1 MSILL
6 ISEYILIAA
15 LVIFMLAAVRI
26 LTHKTIAMGL
36 IGCSTFSLAISVLL
50 LIVGNIYAIDFYKDV
65 ALALLL
71 LGVVG
76 TIAFAVALRRF
87 SHD

>member
-6 ISEYILIAA
+6 ISEYILIVA
-15 LVIFMLAAVRI
+15 LVIFMFAAVRI

-36 IGCSTFSLAISVLL
+36 IGCTTFSLAISVILL
-50 LIVGNIYAIDFYKDV
+50 TVGGIYEIEFYKDIS
-65 ALALLL
+65 LALLL

-76 TIAFAVALRRF
+76 TIAFAMALRRD
-87 SHD
+87 SS

>member
-1 MSILL
+1 M
-6 ISEYILIAA
+6 
-15 LVIFMLAAVRI
+15 
-26 LTHKTIAMGL
+26 
-36 IGCSTFSLAISVLL
+36 
-50 LIVGNIYAIDFYKDV
+50 IVGNIYTIDFYKDI